1 MEELGYTWEVGLL
14 GGLGYVCD
22 VWVFPRELCPTQTLE
37 VLEPGGETGE
47 PGRAGPEL
55 LAPSLPPGTPSII
68 NVPSA
73 FHRWLLGG
81 QRVLKPGA
89 FIPPSP
95 GFLRWLLTPCR
106 ASLSCMPAYTHKP

>member
-1 MEELGYTWEVGLL
+1 MEELGYTWGVGLL

-22 VWVFPRELCPTQTLE
+22 VWVFPRELCPTQGLE

-47 PGRAGPEL
+47 PGRVGPEL

-81 QRVLKPGA
+81 QRHLRYDVHRAFCWCSNRGPSVL
-89 FIPPSP
+89 
-95 GFLRWLLTPCR
+95 R
-106 ASLSCMPAYTHKP
+106 